1 MLIKNGFGFILCF
14 DIESFDFLDLVM
26 LREWCSVQFRFNQSS
41 WDRLVKIRNLN
52 TRKETME
59 RVLRGKV

>member
-1 MLIKNGFGFILCF
+1 MLCF
-14 DIESFDFLDLVM
+14 DIESFDFLDLMM

-41 WDRLVKIRNLN
+41 WDRPAKIRNLN